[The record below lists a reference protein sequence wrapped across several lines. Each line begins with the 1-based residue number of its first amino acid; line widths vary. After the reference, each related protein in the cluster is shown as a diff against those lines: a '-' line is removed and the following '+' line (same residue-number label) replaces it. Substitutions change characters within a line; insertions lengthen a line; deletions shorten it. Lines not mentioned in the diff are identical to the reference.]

1 MEKLE
6 EDASE
11 KIVGKLGMRK
21 SEFCNKLGSLAVE
34 EFGVYFPAIA
44 TQSVPDWWWEARKE
58 EIQDVLHAASLE
70 E

>member
-1 MEKLE
+1 
-6 EDASE
+6 
-11 KIVGKLGMRK
+11 MRK
-21 SEFCNKLGSLAVE
+21 FEFRNKLGSLAVE

-44 TQSVPDWWWEARKE
+44 TQSVPHWWWEARKE